1 MSNPPELSYQR
12 IAVQGASPIGEIIAL
27 YDTILRDFGRALAAQ
42 AAGRIEERVKQ
53 FNHALEVIGYLESV
67 LDHERGVE
75 AAKSFAS
82 FYRVTRE
89 LIVRVNFTPTPE
101 NIQNLI
107 NLYGQVRNAWYQLE
121 QRSKVNQPTAA
132 DEQTVRPAFDLVEVS
147 QSHWSV

>member
-42 AAGRIEERVKQ
+42 AGGRIEERVKQ
-53 FNHALEVIGYLESV
+53 FNHALEAIGYLESV
-67 LDHERGVE
+67 LDHERGAE

-89 LIVRVNFTPTPE
+89 LIVRVNITPTPG

-132 DEQTVRPAFDLVEVS
+132 DEQTVRPAFDLAEVS